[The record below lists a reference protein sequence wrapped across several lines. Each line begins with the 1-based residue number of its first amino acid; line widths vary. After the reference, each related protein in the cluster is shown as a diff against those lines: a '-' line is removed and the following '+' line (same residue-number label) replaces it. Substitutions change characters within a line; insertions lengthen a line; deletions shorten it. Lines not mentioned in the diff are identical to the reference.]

1 MQRLFYY
8 MIYGVLWAM
17 SLLPMPILYFKA
29 NCLRYIL
36 QYVIGYRKQVIEDN
50 LTLVF
55 PEKTE
60 AERTKIK
67 KQYYLHLCDLVVET
81 IKSITI
87 SEKELKKRFV
97 VQNLEIVDDYYRNKK
112 SLLIYCS
119 HYANWEWAS
128 ILSTQIPFKGLGVY
142 KTLRIDF
149 FDTLIRN
156 IRGRF
161 GATIVSNKKIIPAL
175 FRSVRKGEQT
185 VTLILA
191 DQTPKRSKIK
201 FTDTFMGIEVPI
213 FTGSEE
219 IAKRLDFAVAY
230 LKVMKIK
237 RGYYKA
243 TVVPLT
249 QNPKET
255 EDYAITKAF
264 IKEIEKQIEE
274 APQYYL
280 WSHKRWKHRIVD

>member
-1 MQRLFYY
+1 MQRIFYY
-8 MIYGVLWAM
+8 IIYGFVWVI
-17 SLLPMPILYFKA
+17 SLLPMPLLYFFSDL
-29 NCLRYIL
+29 LRL
-36 QYVIGYRKQVIEDN
+36 FVQYVVRYRKEVIDGN
-50 LTLVF
+50 LLLVF
-55 PEKTE
+55 PEKSK
-60 AERTKIK
+60 AERDKIK
-67 KQYYLHLCDLVVET
+67 KQYYLHLCDLVIET

-97 VQNLEIVDDYYRNKK
+97 VENPEVANEYYNKGK

-119 HYANWEWAS
+119 HYANWEWSS
-128 ILSTQIPFKGLGVY
+128 ILSVQIPFKGLGVY
-142 KTLRIDF
+142 KTLRISY
-149 FDTLIRN
+149 FDELIRN
-156 IRGRF
+156 IRSRF

-201 FTDTFMGIEVPI
+201 FVDTFMGIEVPI

-230 LKVMKIK
+230 LKVMKVK

-243 TVVPLT
+243 TVVPLA
-249 QNPKET
+249 NDPKIT
-255 EDYAITKAF
+255 EEYAITKAF
-264 IKEIEKQIEE
+264 ITEIEKQIAI

-280 WSHKRWKHRIVD
+280 WSHRRWKHRIVD